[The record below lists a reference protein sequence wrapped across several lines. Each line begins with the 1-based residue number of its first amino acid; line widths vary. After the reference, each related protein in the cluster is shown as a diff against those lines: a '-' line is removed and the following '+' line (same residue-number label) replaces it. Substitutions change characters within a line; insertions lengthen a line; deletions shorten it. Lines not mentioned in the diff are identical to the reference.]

1 MKELAVVQA
10 EKIKTE
16 KPKFAIVHR
25 KDGDA
30 DYASALISELASEVS
45 RLLVFNCPHSNFV
58 FNILSLGHRITY
70 YCGGR

>member
-16 KPKFAIVHR
+16 KPKFAFVHR

-45 RLLVFNCPHSNFV
+45 RLIVFNCPSLTFTV
-58 FNILSLGHRITY
+58 FFCTHFRTSHYLLL
-70 YCGGR
+70 

>member
-1 MKELAVVQA
+1 MKELAVNQA

-30 DYASALISELASEVS
+30 DYASTLISELASEVS
-45 RLLVFNCPHSNFV
+45 RLLVFNCTNSNFV
-58 FNILSLGHRITY
+58 LIFSL
-70 YCGGR
+70 